1 MKIISKQSRD
11 FNKNNYFK
19 IDEILN
25 LNIIQE
31 TQINNLICKKIPR
44 SLLIKYINININLYR
59 KVLKKKKNMNL
70 INMKL

>member
-11 FNKNNYFK
+11 FNKNNYLK

-44 SLLIKYINININLYR
+44 SLLIKYINISINLYR
-59 KVLKKKKNMNL
+59 KVPKKKKNMNL
-70 INMKL
+70 INMKI